1 LSKIAVC
8 SVSSAISIFL
18 LIVIGAYVRA
28 FGAGMGCGP
37 NWPTC
42 NGYIIPPNLLDPK
55 VFLEYIHR
63 VVALIPSVL
72 VALTVVIAWTRHRNS
87 RAIVFWATLTGAL
100 FLSQVILGMLVVLWE
115 LQFVTSAS
123 HLGLATATF
132 GSSVVLAVVATYKT
146 G

>member
-1 LSKIAVC
+1 MSRIVVLSI
-8 SVSSAISIFL
+8 SYAISTFL
-18 LIVIGAYVRA
+18 LIVVGAYVRA

-42 NGYIIPPNLLDPK
+42 NGYIIPPNLTDPK
-55 VFLEYIHR
+55 VFLEFIHR
-63 VVALIPSVL
+63 VIALIPSVL
-72 VALTVVIAWTRHRNS
+72 VVLTVGTAWTGYRKD
-87 RAIVFWATLTGAL
+87 RAILFWSTVTGVF
-100 FLSQVILGMLVVLWE
+100 FLAQVLLGMLVVLWE

-132 GSSVVLAVVATYKT
+132 GSAVVLAVVATHRE